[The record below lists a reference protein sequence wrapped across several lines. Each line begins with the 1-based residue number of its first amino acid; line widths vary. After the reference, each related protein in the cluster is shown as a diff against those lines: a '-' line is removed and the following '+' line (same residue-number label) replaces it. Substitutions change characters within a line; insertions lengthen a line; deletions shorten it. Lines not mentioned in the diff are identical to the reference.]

1 MKSAHDDQK
10 PVAALIRENQFLRD
24 VAEKAIRLRR
34 IGMMLDELEDVQER
48 LVKETGGVMSR
59 SGTGR
64 MMAEISFKTAL
75 DDFDQAVLRAT
86 EARMD
91 WATKESQ
98 S

>member
-1 MKSAHDDQK
+1 MADK

-34 IGMMLDELEDVQER
+34 VGMLLDELDDVQDR
-48 LVKETGGVMSR
+48 LSKETGGVMSR

-91 WATKESQ
+91 WADPQPAALKEVE
-98 S
+98 